1 MSLLNGELENRVD
14 EILLSIDGEFTIV
27 DLVKILSS
35 DELKIT
41 FDRLDFLRNIEAIG
55 ARQTGKGLVY
65 FVVQ

>member
-1 MSLLNGELENRVD
+1 MNGELENRVD

-35 DELKIT
+35 DELAIV
-41 FDRLDFLRNIEAIG
+41 FDRIDFLRNINVIG
-55 ARQTGKGLVY
+55 TRQTEKGLVY

>member
-1 MSLLNGELENRVD
+1 MNGELENKVD

-35 DELKIT
+35 DELAIV
-41 FDRLDFLRNIEAIG
+41 FDRIDFLRNINVIG
-55 ARQTGKGLVY
+55 TRQTEKSLVY

>member
-1 MSLLNGELENRVD
+1 MNGELENRVD

-35 DELKIT
+35 DELAIV
-41 FDRLDFLRNIEAIG
+41 FDRIDFLKNINVIG
-55 ARQTGKGLVY
+55 TRQTEKSLVY

>member
-35 DELKIT
+35 DELAIV
-41 FDRLDFLRNIEAIG
+41 FDRIDFLRNVNVIG
-55 ARQTGKGLVY
+55 TRQTEKSLVY

>member
-1 MSLLNGELENRVD
+1 MNGELENRVD

-35 DELKIT
+35 DELAIV
-41 FDRLDFLRNIEAIG
+41 FNRIDFLRNINVIG
-55 ARQTGKGLVY
+55 TRQTEKSLVY

>member
-1 MSLLNGELENRVD
+1 MNGELENRVH

-35 DELKIT
+35 DELAIV
-41 FDRLDFLRNIEAIG
+41 FDRIDFLRNINVIG
-55 ARQTGKGLVY
+55 TRQTEKSLVY

>member
-1 MSLLNGELENRVD
+1 MNGELENRVD

-35 DELKIT
+35 DELAIV
-41 FDRLDFLRNIEAIG
+41 FDRIDFLRNINVIG
-55 ARQTGKGLVY
+55 TRQTEKSLVY

>member
-1 MSLLNGELENRVD
+1 MNGELENRVD

-35 DELKIT
+35 DELAIVFDKI
-41 FDRLDFLRNIEAIG
+41 DFLRNINVIG
-55 ARQTGKGLVY
+55 TRQTEKSLVY

>member
-1 MSLLNGELENRVD
+1 MNGELENRVD

-35 DELKIT
+35 DELAIV
-41 FDRLDFLRNIEAIG
+41 FDRIDFLRNINVVG
-55 ARQTGKGLVY
+55 TRQTEKSLVY

>member
-1 MSLLNGELENRVD
+1 MNGELENRVD

>member
-1 MSLLNGELENRVD
+1 MNGELENRVD

-35 DELKIT
+35 DELAIV
-41 FDRLDFLRNIEAIG
+41 FDRIDFLRNINVIG
-55 ARQTGKGLVY
+55 TRQIEKSLVY

>member
-1 MSLLNGELENRVD
+1 MNGELENRVD

-35 DELKIT
+35 DELVIV
-41 FDRLDFLRNIEAIG
+41 FDRIDFLRNINVIG
-55 ARQTGKGLVY
+55 TRQTEKSLVY

>member
-1 MSLLNGELENRVD
+1 MNGELENRVD
-14 EILLSIDGEFTIV
+14 EILLSIDGEFSFT
-27 DLVKILSS
+27 DLVTILSS

>member
-1 MSLLNGELENRVD
+1 MNGELEKRVD
-14 EILLSIDGEFTIV
+14 EILLSIDGEFSFT
-27 DLVKILSS
+27 DLVSILSS

>member
-1 MSLLNGELENRVD
+1 MNGELENRVD

-35 DELKIT
+35 DELAIV
-41 FDRLDFLRNIEAIG
+41 FDRIDFLRNIDVIG
-55 ARQTGKGLVY
+55 TRQTEKSLVY

>member
-1 MSLLNGELENRVD
+1 MNGELENRVD

-35 DELKIT
+35 DELAIV
-41 FDRLDFLRNIEAIG
+41 FDRIDFLRDINVIG
-55 ARQTGKGLVY
+55 TRQTEKSLVY

>member
-1 MSLLNGELENRVD
+1 MNGELENRID

-35 DELKIT
+35 DELAIV
-41 FDRLDFLRNIEAIG
+41 FDRIDFLRNINVIG
-55 ARQTGKGLVY
+55 TRQTEKSLVY

>member
-1 MSLLNGELENRVD
+1 LNGELENRVD

-35 DELKIT
+35 DELAIV
-41 FDRLDFLRNIEAIG
+41 FDRIDFLRNINVIG
-55 ARQTGKGLVY
+55 TRQTEKSLVY

>member
-1 MSLLNGELENRVD
+1 MNGELEKRVD

-35 DELKIT
+35 DELAIV
-41 FDRLDFLRNIEAIG
+41 FDRIDFLRNINVIG
-55 ARQTGKGLVY
+55 TRQTEKSLVY

>member
-1 MSLLNGELENRVD
+1 MNGELENRVD

-35 DELKIT
+35 DELAIV
-41 FDRLDFLRNIEAIG
+41 FDRIDFLININVIG
-55 ARQTGKGLVY
+55 TRQTEKSLVY

>member
-1 MSLLNGELENRVD
+1 MNGELENRVD

-35 DELKIT
+35 DELAIV
-41 FDRLDFLRNIEAIG
+41 FDRIDFLRNINVIG
-55 ARQTGKGLVY
+55 TRRTEKSLVY